1 MKQKIFCSAFV
12 KLTAVVLF
20 CTVLIG
26 SVASTSVFRA
36 DAAVTQD
43 ELEQKCEEL
52 EREEKEI
59 SAALEQAKQDVA
71 DQEAYYTQL
80 GYKIS
85 NTESQI
91 YTMSQRISVL
101 NAEISQ
107 KEEEIAKAQKRIDE
121 NYELFKMRLRAM
133 YMSNDATV
141 LSVLFGSSTFSE
153 FLSAAETTQRIA
165 EHDDQLI
172 KELTAQM
179 KQIEA
184 DKAAIEE
191 SRRQIESDKA
201 ALETKQNELN
211 ATRTEANQVLNE
223 LEGKEAQT
231 QEEYERIVALKEE
244 ARRELA
250 AFILQNQSGGTVV
263 SGDWL
268 WPVVGYT
275 YISSYFGN
283 RWFNGV
289 LEGHKGIDI
298 PCATGTP
305 IRASKAGTVLRSYT
319 SSSYGEC
326 VVIDHGGGYTT
337 LYAHNSQR
345 LVYAGETVA
354 QGQTIALAGSTGQST
369 GSHCHFEVMI
379 NAVPQNPLNYVKA
392 TG

>member
-101 NAEISQ
+101 NEKISQ
-107 KEEEIAKAQKRIDE
+107 KEEEIAKAQKKVDE
-121 NYELFKMRLRAM
+121 NYELFKTRLRAM

-201 ALETKQNELN
+201 ALETKQSELN
-211 ATRTEANQVLNE
+211 ATRTEAEQVLSSLKGDKETAQADYNDKVAQREAAEKE
-223 LEGKEAQT
+223 LDDF
-231 QEEYERIVALKEE
+231 
-244 ARRELA
+244 LA
-250 AFILQNQSGGTVV
+250 SHQSDGPVIGG
-263 SGDWL
+263 GWL
-268 WPVVGYT
+268 WPVAGHT
-275 YISSYFGN
+275 YISDYFGD
-283 RWFNGV
+283 RILNGQP
-289 LEGHKGIDI
+289 EFHKGIDI

-305 IRASKAGTVLRSYT
+305 IRAAKAGTVIRANY
-319 SSSYGEC
+319 SSSYGNI
-326 VVIDHGGGYTT
+326 VIIDHGGGYTT
-337 LYAHNSQR
+337 VYAHNSS
-345 LVYAGETVA
+345 LKVVYDQYVD
-354 QGQTIALAGSTGQST
+354 QGQTIAFAGETGQAY
-369 GSHCHFEVMI
+369 GSHCHFEVRI
-379 NAVPQNPLNYVKA
+379 NGVVQNPLSYVA
-392 TG
+392 ITG